1 MDALSKAEDKKELN
15 NYDNNMIIQIKQ
27 KEIEYILNIKAEKDT
42 IIFIINNKNELSSI
56 DYIRKMNFNEIKS
69 LNKAFNLLNSIND
82 FFDYLKVSSEKKRIK
97 IEKSN
102 DKIILIL
109 YMEVLLKEQEIE
121 IELYPEKKDI
131 NSSIYEI
138 FKELVKIKQKI
149 KDNEEL
155 KKEIDILK
163 NDNKEL
169 RKIIENQNKEIT
181 ILKDSLFNFMNK
193 SVIMRNDDKS
203 FIFSE
208 IEKKMNKRI
217 KEIKKLYQATIDG
230 GEPIDFHEKCD
241 NIPNTLVLIK
251 SEGNNRFGGFT
262 PIPWKSEGEYKND
275 DEMKTFIFSLD
286 NKQIYS
292 LDDCKNS
299 VYHSKNNGP
308 CFGYGPDIGITGNP
322 IIENKLLI
330 KQSTY
335 YNKDSNDDSLTENK
349 GFSRVKALEYEVFQ
363 IILN

>member
-1 MDALSKAEDKKELN
+1 
-15 NYDNNMIIQIKQ
+15 
-27 KEIEYILNIKAEKDT
+27 
-42 IIFIINNKNELSSI
+42 
-56 DYIRKMNFNEIKS
+56 
-69 LNKAFNLLNSIND
+69 
-82 FFDYLKVSSEKKRIK
+82 
-97 IEKSN
+97 
-102 DKIILIL
+102 
-109 YMEVLLKEQEIE
+109 
-121 IELYPEKKDI
+121 
-131 NSSIYEI
+131 
-138 FKELVKIKQKI
+138 
-149 KDNEEL
+149 
-155 KKEIDILK
+155 
-163 NDNKEL
+163 
-169 RKIIENQNKEIT
+169 
-181 ILKDSLFNFMNK
+181 
-193 SVIMRNDDKS
+193 
-203 FIFSE
+203 
-208 IEKKMNKRI
+208 MNKRI
-217 KEIKKLYQATIDG
+217 KEIKKLYQATIDR

-262 PIPWKSEGEYKND
+262 PILWKSEGEYKND

-308 CFGYGPDIGITGNP
+308 CFGYGPDIGTGNP